1 MRSRYI
7 AALDGVELSSIAPE
21 IIVTDIAY
29 GQPVRELQTRQLA
42 GRDGQV
48 LTRTITGGVSVTV
61 YFEVHE
67 QNVRRRMSIMEDVQ
81 RWAQRGGML
90 TTGDRPGRRLRVVC
104 DSLPVIG
111 SSLRWTGTCSLTLTA
126 YASPFWE
133 DELPTI
139 VTISGN
145 GSKTVNVPGFS
156 APAGY
161 AVIIKNTGTSA
172 ISGAKITACDTFLQF
187 TGISIP
193 AGKALEISHDERDL
207 LTATIDGASVLEKR
221 TAASSDELVL
231 DAGKSVALIATTDG
245 TATTTVQIRGRYT

>member
-48 LTRTITGGVSVTV
+48 ITRTITGGVSVTI

-67 QNVRRRMSIMEDVQ
+67 QNVRRRMSIMEAVQ
-81 RWAQRGGML
+81 RWAHRGGML
-90 TTGDRPGRRLRVVC
+90 TTSDRPGRRLRVIC
-104 DSLPVIG
+104 DSLPVI
-111 SSLRWTGTCSLTLTA
+111 SSALKWTGTCSLTLTA

-145 GSKTVNVPGFS
+145 GGKTINVPGFA

-161 AVIIKNTGTSA
+161 AVNIKNTGTSA
-172 ISGAKITACDTFLQF
+172 ISSAKITAGDTFLQF
-187 TGISIP
+187 AGISIP
-193 AGKALEISHDERDL
+193 AGKALEISHDKREL
-207 LTATIDGASVLEKR
+207 LTATIDGSSVLEKR
-221 TAASSDELVL
+221 TPASSDDLVL
-231 DAGKSVALIATTDG
+231 YAGKSVTLSATTDG
-245 TATTTVQIRGRYT
+245 TSTTTVQIRGRYT